1 VEAQQGNEFRGDG
14 LDLKVGGG
22 KQLEQAHSV
31 GAGQILLA
39 GTQADSKA
47 ATVPSQSKTVI
58 TAGQFDATFSEN
70 NQISTL
76 TGSEPVKI
84 VSSTPG
90 QPDRI
95 SQSHDLLAR
104 FSKEKNTTLQD
115 VIQTG
120 NVRIDEAQR
129 HATAN
134 RASYNQVSDEM
145 TLSGN
150 VHYAD
155 QANQSMLSSSTLALN
170 RSRGET
176 TATGNVKTTYSAQKT
191 QPAGGMLS
199 AGQTVHMTAQ
209 QMVQNNSTGT
219 ARYSG
224 EARLWQGQNIVQ
236 APEIE
241 LNRQAKALDARSQG
255 NERVSTVFVQ
265 DEKGKKS
272 EPVEVIADHLLYE
285 DGQRKANF
293 DGSVVLR
300 TADSTLRSSKVTVF
314 LRPQSEIAKSEKQPT
329 SGAPSQVQSID
340 ATGNIL
346 LQQPGRQATGTHLVY
361 TADEGK
367 FVMTGS
373 PASPPSIFDAEHG
386 QVTGV
391 SLTFFNGDDRVLVDS
406 SNSASISQ
414 TRLKK

>member
-1 VEAQQGNEFRGDG
+1 
-14 LDLKVGGG
+14 
-22 KQLEQAHSV
+22 
-31 GAGQILLA
+31 
-39 GTQADSKA
+39 
-47 ATVPSQSKTVI
+47 
-58 TAGQFDATFSEN
+58 
-70 NQISTL
+70 
-76 TGSEPVKI
+76 
-84 VSSTPG
+84 
-90 QPDRI
+90 
-95 SQSHDLLAR
+95 
-104 FSKEKNTTLQD
+104 
-115 VIQTG
+115 
-120 NVRIDEAQR
+120 
-129 HATAN
+129 
-134 RASYNQVSDEM
+134 
-145 TLSGN
+145 
-150 VHYAD
+150 
-155 QANQSMLSSSTLALN
+155 
-170 RSRGET
+170 
-176 TATGNVKTTYSAQKT
+176 
-191 QPAGGMLS
+191 
-199 AGQTVHMTAQ
+199 
-209 QMVQNNSTGT
+209 VQNNSTGT